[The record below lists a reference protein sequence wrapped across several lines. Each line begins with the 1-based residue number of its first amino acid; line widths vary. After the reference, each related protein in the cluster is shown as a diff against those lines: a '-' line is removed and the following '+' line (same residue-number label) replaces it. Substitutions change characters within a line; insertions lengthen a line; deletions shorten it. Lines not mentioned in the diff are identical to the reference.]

1 MAKVILLD
9 SPSWALFDPKMH
21 LHMGL
26 LYVAAAARAA
36 GHDVQVFD
44 CHDITS
50 LDREKQELIVHT
62 EKMEPCDILGV
73 STTTANV
80 VWGSRMVRDWPAKI
94 KILGGPHVTHIFNGP
109 HEKFKTKKYFQ
120 EWDFL
125 MHGEA
130 EEAFAEFCNRFDSG
144 GNLKTVPG
152 IIYFNEFG
160 TQINPEPHP
169 PDVTKLPTPAYDLW
183 KQGFSAGLISSSSA
197 KRKEFNGNLMK
208 SGGFYTARG
217 CPYGCHFCAD
227 ARTKLRE
234 ETLEQTEKQIATMH
248 ELGIRAVQ
256 GRDDTFTIKADR
268 CRAIAD
274 MLERYNMA
282 WRACTRVNLR
292 DQKLFDYFA
301 KKGCVELGFGIEHG
315 SARMLKLMNKGTT
328 PEANEAGIK
337 MAQNAGIFAR
347 AFLMIGFPGET
358 EESIEELE
366 EWVLRV
372 KPDSLTFS
380 LFQPFPGSDVWNHPE
395 RYGVT
400 LPDRGFDKFWQLGG
414 DDDPEMPVLTFDS
427 ISRERLF
434 YHKRRLAKIFTEE
447 IGSLDRRQVHGNI
460 GTFAPPPVQETYGG
474 SAGGVM

>member
-36 GHDVQVFD
+36 GHDVSLLD
-44 CHDITS
+44 CHDVTK
-50 LDREKQELIVHT
+50 LDRETQKLIVDNS
-62 EKMEPCDILGV
+62 KQEPCDILGV
-73 STTTANV
+73 SATTANV
-80 VWGSRMVRDWPAKI
+80 VWGEQMVKDWPAKV
-94 KILGGPHVTHIFNGP
+94 KVLGGPHVTHIMHGT
-109 HEKFKTKKYFQ
+109 HEKFKTKKYFT
-120 EWDFL
+120 EWDYL
-125 MHGEA
+125 MYGEA
-130 EEAFAEFCNRFDSG
+130 EEAFAEFCTKFDAG
-144 GNLKTVPG
+144 EDLRKVPG
-152 IIYFNEFG
+152 IIYFDG
-160 TQINPEPHP
+160 LGKHQNPEPKP
-169 PDVTKLPTPAYDLW
+169 PDVTTLPCPAYDLW
-183 KQGFSAGLISSSSA
+183 KSGFKAGLISSSSA
-197 KRKEFNGNLMK
+197 KRKEFDGNLLK

-217 CPYGCHFCAD
+217 CPYGCYFCAD

-234 ETLEQTEKQIATMH
+234 ETLEQVEVQIQTMYD
-248 ELGIRAVQ
+248 LGIRAVQ
-256 GRDDTFTIKADR
+256 GRDDTFTIRDAR
-268 CRAIAD
+268 CRSIAD
-274 MLERYNMA
+274 MLHTRNMV

-292 DQKLFDYFA
+292 DQSLFNYFA
-301 KKGCVELGFGIEHG
+301 EHGCIELGFGIEHG
-315 SARMLKLMNKGTT
+315 SDRMLKLMGKGTNAD
-328 PEANEAGIK
+328 ANEKGVR
-337 MAQNAGIFAR
+337 MAQEAGIFAR

-358 EESIEELE
+358 EESIKEME

-434 YHKRRLAKIFTEE
+434 YHKRRLSKLFSEE

-460 GTFAPPPVQETYGG
+460 GTYAPPAVQNVLGG
-474 SAGGVM
+474 SAGGMM